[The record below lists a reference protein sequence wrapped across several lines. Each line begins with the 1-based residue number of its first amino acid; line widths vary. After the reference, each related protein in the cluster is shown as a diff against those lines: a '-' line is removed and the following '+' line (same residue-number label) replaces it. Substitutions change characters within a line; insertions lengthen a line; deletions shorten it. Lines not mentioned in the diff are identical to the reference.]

1 MLLWEINLNSR
12 FLRHDELEKCSS
24 DFVEWCLVG
33 LICSSWISIKIG
45 RFFGQNHLYC
55 RYLVPTIFYVL
66 TIFYVFSLF
75 LIFIDDFNSPE
86 ELFIF
91 ILIPLVLVWLIDV
104 MMNFILRLKYVE
116 HSKITEPALKTL
128 LLTIFCRSCSYGEM
142 GNYIKIQNE
151 SKIEPLSHY
160 PRVP

>member
-12 FLRHDELEKCSS
+12 FFKAWRIRKM
-24 DFVEWCLVG
+24 
-33 LICSSWISIKIG
+33 LIRFCGMVSCWIDLFKLDKYKNWTILWPKPSLLPLSG
-45 RFFGQNHLYC
+45 PNHFLCTYH
-55 RYLVPTIFYVL
+55 FYVL
-66 TIFYVFSLF
+66 SLF

-86 ELFIF
+86 ELCIF

-151 SKIEPLSHY
+151 SNIEPLSHY

>member
-1 MLLWEINLNSR
+1 M
-12 FLRHDELEKCSS
+12 
-24 DFVEWCLVG
+24 EWCLVG
-33 LICSSWISIKIG
+33 LICSSWISMKIG

-55 RYLVPTIFYVL
+55 RYLVPTIFCVL
-66 TIFYVFSLF
+66 IPLSMF
-75 LIFIDDFNSPE
+75 LIFIEYLRASE
-86 ELFIF
+86 EVLIF
-91 ILIPLVLVWLIDV
+91 LLILLVLLWIIDV

-151 SKIEPLSHY
+151 SNIEPLSHY